1 MKVTE
6 QFYTIELTPAEI
18 DIITTA
24 LHGEYKFIREQRHKP
39 ENADRQPQL
48 YQKQQATQKLRNAFA
63 ELIDRRYMGEDA

>member
-1 MKVTE
+1 M
-6 QFYTIELTPAEI
+6 TIKQQYFTVELTPEEI